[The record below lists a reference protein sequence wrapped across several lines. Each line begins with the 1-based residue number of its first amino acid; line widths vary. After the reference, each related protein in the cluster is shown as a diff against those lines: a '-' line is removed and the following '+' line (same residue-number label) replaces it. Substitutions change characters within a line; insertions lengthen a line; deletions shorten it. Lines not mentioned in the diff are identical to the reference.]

1 MSLSKSLGGSLR
13 RSLCSPLRG
22 GRPWARGT
30 ALLLAVAGAGA
41 GLAGCEYTDD
51 VSDPTAAPAVSSRQA
66 PPPPAPVNPGLAE
79 AEQRNLGELQ
89 AVLGTRPDGLV
100 LGGTGGIGGSG
111 FRHSAAAV
119 PQGTYTLTAACTGAP
134 NAFLTVS
141 QDGLRGGGR
150 AELNLDCGAA
160 ATTRVDL
167 GAGPVQIQ
175 GFRPGT
181 DPAAGEVAGFWLVP
195 AVPGS

>member
-1 MSLSKSLGGSLR
+1 MSLSKSL
-13 RSLCSPLRG
+13 CG
-22 GRPWARGT
+22 GRPWVRGT

-51 VSDPTAAPAVSSRQA
+51 VSDPTAAPAVPSRPA
-66 PPPPAPVNPGLAE
+66 PPPAPVNPGLAE

-89 AVLGTRPDGLV
+89 AVLGARPDGLV

-150 AELNLDCGAA
+150 AEMNLDCGAA

-175 GFRPGT
+175 GIRPGT

-195 AVPGS
+195 AGPGS

>member
-1 MSLSKSLGGSLR
+1 M
-13 RSLCSPLRG
+13 
-22 GRPWARGT
+22 RGT
-30 ALLLAVAGAGA
+30 ALLLAMAGTAA
-41 GLAGCEYTDD
+41 GLAGCEYPDD
-51 VSDPTAAPAVSSRQA
+51 VTDPTAAPTRTGRPARSL
-66 PPPPAPVNPGLAE
+66 PPPVDPGVAT
-79 AEQRNLGELQ
+79 AEQRNLDDLG

-111 FRHSAAAV
+111 FRYSTAAV
-119 PQGTYTLTAACTGAP
+119 PKGTYTLTAACTGAP

-150 AELNLDCGAA
+150 AEMNLDCGAA

-167 GAGPVQIQ
+167 RAGPVQIQ

-195 AVPGS
+195 AAPGS